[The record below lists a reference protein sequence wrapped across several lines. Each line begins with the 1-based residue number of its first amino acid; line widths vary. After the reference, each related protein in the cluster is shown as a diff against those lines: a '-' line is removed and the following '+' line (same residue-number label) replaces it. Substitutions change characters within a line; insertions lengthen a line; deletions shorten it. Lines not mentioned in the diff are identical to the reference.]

1 MLKSLLSSCPRG
13 RVGYSPR
20 SAGSELGNAQ
30 DLKGMLLRI
39 VPTRIFTAKLVTYS
53 PGFLGTGGGS
63 VCLSLPPQREQKVQ
77 TILARLSGFEPH

>member
-39 VPTRIFTAKLVTYS
+39 VPTRIFTAN
-53 PGFLGTGGGS
+53 
-63 VCLSLPPQREQKVQ
+63 
-77 TILARLSGFEPH
+77 